1 MKVCVPP
8 KSINMNRFSVTGA
21 NLRNTIQAE
30 VLKRIACLFFITVII
45 STDVISRQLPG
56 KNPQMAYT
64 VSFPKP
70 ETHRYHVKLQ
80 TSGWQTD
87 SLHLKLPKWTPGYYQ
102 LMKYADDVQDITVR
116 EHNGKQL
123 TVKKI
128 NGNTWSIAG
137 IKQKTITVE
146 YDIKTSRQ
154 FVANSYVDSLHA
166 YVMPANTFMYVDG
179 FLQTP
184 VSVKIEKPNAWP
196 DIATGLTEQ
205 TGLKDAF
212 TATDFDELYDCPIL
226 IAKLQVLP
234 SFKVKGI
241 EHRFIGYQMSPFDQ
255 QQLMDHLRKIIE
267 TTVTMMGDIPYKRYT
282 FIGIGPGRGGI
293 EHLNNT
299 TVSFDGKGL
308 NTAAGMTQT
317 LNFLTHEYFHH
328 FNVKRIRPYELGPFN
343 YDAPTRTNLLWISEG
358 LTVYY
363 EYLLIKRAGLATEQ
377 QLFNNLEHNINAVEN
392 NPGKAFQSLM
402 QASYNTWADGPFGT
416 QGRDPGK
423 AISYYDKGPVVG
435 LLLDFT
441 IRNATQSKQSL
452 DDVMKLLYNRYYK
465 QQQRGF
471 TDAEFQQTC
480 EEVANIP
487 LTSFFEYIYST
498 KELDYKT
505 YLGYAGL
512 GLEEAELG
520 AAGGKKTKRLQ
531 LIRRADATALQQ
543 AILQAW
549 ISGQ

>member
-1 MKVCVPP
+1 
-8 KSINMNRFSVTGA
+8 MNRFSVTGA
-21 NLRNTIQAE
+21 NLRNTIQV
-30 VLKRIACLFFITVII
+30 VLLMRITCLLFFTVVINI
-45 STDVISRQLPG
+45 DVISRQLPG
-56 KNPQMAYT
+56 KSPQMVYT

-70 ETHRYHVKLQ
+70 ETHRYHVTLQ
-80 TSGWQTD
+80 TGGWQTD

-102 LMKYADDVQDITVR
+102 LMKYADDVQDIIVR
-116 EHNGKQL
+116 EQSGKQIA
-123 TVKKI
+123 VKKI
-128 NGNTWSIAG
+128 NANTWSVTG
-137 IKQKTITVE
+137 IKQKNFTVE
-146 YDIKTSRQ
+146 YDIKTPRQ
-154 FVANSYVDSLHA
+154 FVANSYADSLHA
-166 YVMPANTFMYVDG
+166 YVMPANTFMYADG
-179 FLQTP
+179 FLNIP
-184 VSVKIEKPNAWP
+184 VTVKINIRKEWP
-196 DIATGLTEQ
+196 DIATGLTEKA
-205 TGLKDAF
+205 GLPNTF
-212 TATDFDELYDCPIL
+212 TAVDFDELYDCPIL
-226 IAKLQVLP
+226 IGKLQALP

-241 EHRFIGYQMSPFDQ
+241 EHRFIGYQMSAFDQ
-255 QQLMDHLRKIIE
+255 QQLMDHLQKIIE
-267 TTVTMMGDIPYKRYT
+267 TTVAMMGDIPYNRYT

-377 QLFNNLEHNINAVEN
+377 QLFTNLEHNINAVEN
-392 NPGKAFQSLM
+392 NPGKAYQSLM

-441 IRNATQSKQSL
+441 IRNATQNKQSL

-465 QQQRGF
+465 QLQRGF

-480 EEVANIP
+480 EEVAKMP

-505 YLGYAGL
+505 CLGYAGL
-512 GLEEAELG
+512 GLEEAELTAIDG
-520 AAGGKKTKRLQ
+520 RKTKRL
-531 LIRRADATALQQ
+531 LLVRKADATPIQQ
-543 AILQAW
+543 GILQSW
-549 ISGQ
+549 ISGK

>member
-1 MKVCVPP
+1 M
-8 KSINMNRFSVTGA
+8 SRFSFTAASLRSRMHKTVCKPFACFLFINLIIGTHVTGA
-21 NLRNTIQAE
+21 
-30 VLKRIACLFFITVII
+30 
-45 STDVISRQLPG
+45 QLPG
-56 KNPQMAYT
+56 KSMHMAYT

-70 ETHRYHVKLQ
+70 QTHRYHVQLQ
-80 TSGWQTD
+80 TSGWKSD
-87 SLHLKLPKWTPGYYQ
+87 SLQLKLPKWTPGYYQ
-102 LMKYADDVQDITVR
+102 LMKYADDVQELVVR
-116 EHNGKQL
+116 EQNGKQL
-123 TVKKI
+123 AVKKI
-128 NGNTWSIAG
+128 NDHTWLVVG
-137 IKQKTITVE
+137 TKQKVITVA
-146 YDIKTSRQ
+146 YDIKTARQ

-166 YVMPANTFMYVDG
+166 YVLPANTFMYVDG
-179 FLQTP
+179 FLQIP
-184 VSVKIEKPNAWP
+184 VSVKIDNRKEWP

-205 TGLKDAF
+205 TGLKNAF

-226 IAKLQVLP
+226 IGKLQALP

-255 QQLMDHLRKIIE
+255 QQLMDHLQKIIT
-267 TTVTMMGDIPYKRYT
+267 TTVAMMGDIPYKRYT

-343 YDAPTRTNLLWISEG
+343 YDAPVRTNLLWISEG

-377 QLFNNLEHNINAVEN
+377 QLFANLEQNINAVEN
-392 NPGKAFQSLM
+392 NPGRAFQSLM

-416 QGRDPGK
+416 QGREPGK
-423 AISYYDKGPVVG
+423 AISYYDKGAVVG

-441 IRNATQSKQSL
+441 IRNATQNKQSL

-480 EEVANIP
+480 EEIAKIP
-487 LTSFFEYIYST
+487 LSTFFEYIYST
-498 KELDYKT
+498 KDLDYKT

-512 GLEEAELG
+512 GLEEAELT
-520 AAGGKKTKRLQ
+520 AADGKNTKRLQ
-531 LIRRADATALQQ
+531 LIRRTDATALQQ

>member
-1 MKVCVPP
+1 MSRFLFAGTSFRSILSEIVCKHTV
-8 KSINMNRFSVTGA
+8 
-21 NLRNTIQAE
+21 
-30 VLKRIACLFFITVII
+30 CLLFITLVIG
-45 STDVISRQLPG
+45 TDVIGAPLPG
-56 KNPQMAYT
+56 KVPQMVYT

-70 ETHRYHVKLQ
+70 ETHRYHVTLQ

-87 SLHLKLPKWTPGYYQ
+87 SLQLKLPKWTPGYYQ
-102 LMKYADDVQDITVR
+102 LMKYADDVQDIIVR
-116 EHNGKQL
+116 EQSGKQL
-123 TVKKI
+123 AIKKI
-128 NGNTWSIAG
+128 NANTWSVTG
-137 IKQKTITVE
+137 IKQKNFTVE
-146 YDIKTSRQ
+146 YDIKTPRQ
-154 FVANSYVDSLHA
+154 FVANSYADSLHA
-166 YVMPANTFMYVDG
+166 YVMPANTFMYADG
-179 FLQTP
+179 FLNTP
-184 VSVKIEKPNAWP
+184 VTVKINSRKEWP
-196 DIATGLTEQ
+196 DIATGLTEKA
-205 TGLKDAF
+205 GLPNTF
-212 TATDFDELYDCPIL
+212 TAVDFDELYDCPIL
-226 IAKLQVLP
+226 IGKLQALP

-241 EHRFIGYQMSPFDQ
+241 EHRFIGYQMSAFDQ
-255 QQLMDHLRKIIE
+255 QQLMDHLQKIIE
-267 TTVTMMGDIPYKRYT
+267 TTVAMMGDIPYKRYT

-308 NTAAGMTQT
+308 NTAAGMTQI

-377 QLFNNLEHNINAVEN
+377 QLFSNLEHNINAVEN
-392 NPGKAFQSLM
+392 NPGKAYQSLM

-441 IRNATQSKQSL
+441 IRNATQNKQSL
-452 DDVMKLLYNRYYK
+452 DNVMQLLYNRYYK
-465 QQQRGF
+465 QLQRGF

-480 EEVANIP
+480 EEVAKMP

-505 YLGYAGL
+505 CLGYAGL
-512 GLEEAELG
+512 GLEEAEVT
-520 AAGGKKTKRLQ
+520 AADGKKTKRLF
-531 LIRRADATALQQ
+531 LVRKADATPMQQ
-543 AILQAW
+543 AILQSW
-549 ISGQ
+549 IGSK